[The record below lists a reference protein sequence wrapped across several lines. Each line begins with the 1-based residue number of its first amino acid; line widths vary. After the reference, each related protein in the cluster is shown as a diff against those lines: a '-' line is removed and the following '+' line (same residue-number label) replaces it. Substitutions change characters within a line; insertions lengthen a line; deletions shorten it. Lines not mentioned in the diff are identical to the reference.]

1 MLLRGNFTLGGLEKR
16 EYQGKTYPTVQFLQ
30 GISAIAP
37 STSPEIYAELEKVP
51 PFTQVTCE
59 FDYNDKFKSLRLV
72 SARPAKQ

>member
-30 GISAIAP
+30 GIGAIAP
-37 STSPEIYAELEKVP
+37 STTDDIYSQLEKVP
-51 PFTQVTCE
+51 KFSELVCE

-72 SARPAKQ
+72 SARLAKQ